1 LVSAGIRFN
10 DFVFT
15 EPTPL
20 AEWTQPRYAG
30 VFAILTRD
38 PNWAPKPFQPLCFGE
53 FGNNGHENLLPH
65 DAGPLLNTVRVNALF
80 VAVLPMPFSTTAE
93 RTAARDQ
100 LIWAYNPLCQVSRS
114 PLAPTG
120 ELARKLEALEKK
132 HEEHTNQVGLL
143 LATVSRFFEPQPEPP
158 RRHIGFLPPQ
168 PAPAAG

>member
-30 VFAILTRD
+30 LFVIVTRD
-38 PNWAPKPFQPLCFGE
+38 PNWAPKPFQPLYFGE
-53 FGNNGHENLLPH
+53 FGNNARENFLPH
-65 DAGPLLNTVRVNALF
+65 DARPHSTARVDALF

-100 LIWAYNPLCQVSRS
+100 LIWAYNPLCQVNRS
-114 PLAPTG
+114 QSAAAG

-132 HEEHTNQVGLL
+132 HEEQTNQVGLL
-143 LATVSRFFEPQPEPP
+143 LATISRFFEPQPEPP

-168 PAPAAG
+168 SAPAAG